1 MPVDKPVVVVSV
13 RNWKDMDKFIGQFAA
28 LCDTIVEKYGR
39 TIVFLGM
46 QMPNDSL
53 VGDQRRGH
61 RPDSEHLSDGRLQQD
76 KAVPVTDGW
85 GAIETYNLVNVI
97 LDPLLQL
104 RARTGWVLPGCISPG
119 GARA

>member
-1 MPVDKPVVVVSV
+1 MIDCRLTSQLDGSDAGEGPGGLDVP
-13 RNWKDMDKFIGQFAA
+13 
-28 LCDTIVEKYGR
+28 GR
-39 TIVFLGM
+39 EGTPGV
-46 QMPNDSL
+46 NDSL